1 MSPGND
7 NQVDW
12 TAAATPQ
19 GDSAHGRVVER
30 TGERMLPSLN
40 RPDRSRAVPQTRRSV
55 MDTLLGENDLSA
67 LDVNGSDPYNATGR
81 QFRR

>member
-12 TAAATPQ
+12 TAASTPS
-19 GDSAHGRVVER
+19 GEGVV
-30 TGERMLPSLN
+30 PSL
-40 RPDRSRAVPQTRRSV
+40 SRNAKPKARVLPTTKSGV
-55 MDTLLGENDLSA
+55 MDTLLGKNNLAAQDA
-67 LDVNGSDPYNATGR
+67 GGNDPYNATGR